1 VKGNRLVLLAAAGAS
16 VLVLS
21 GCSQSLGGDV
31 AATVD
36 GKDITNSDV
45 KFLASLQCDAI
56 NDAVKDPAQASS
68 VQSISRKQIR
78 ADMVNALVQARLN
91 AELAKQQGVTYDRA
105 TYRQVM
111 DNFEQAVRKAPKQD
125 RTRFRDLVGSLYQ
138 GQLEVYAVAAR
149 ELGAQGV
156 EKPTQ
161 QQVEALVTKIQSD
174 YRSQAKVEIDPVYG
188 AGKSGIAGSADT
200 SLSKPLS
207 AFAKASVASP
217 EDATWVGQLPANE
230 KCG

>member
-1 VKGNRLVLLAAAGAS
+1 MKAHRLVVLAAAGVS

-36 GKDITNSDV
+36 GHTISNADV
-45 KFLASLQCDAI
+45 KFLARLQCDAI
-56 NDAVKDPAQASS
+56 NAASKDPAQAGN
-68 VQSISRKQIR
+68 VQTVSRKQIR
-78 ADMVNALVQARLN
+78 TDMLNALVQSRLN
-91 AELAKQQGVTYDRA
+91 RELGKEQGVTYDRA

-111 DNFEQAVRKAPKQD
+111 DQFEQQAVQAAPEKDQA
-125 RTRFRDLVGSLYQ
+125 RFRSMIGKLYQ
-138 GQLEVYAVAAR
+138 GQLEVYAIAAR

-156 EKPTQ
+156 DKPTQ
-161 QQVEALVTKIQSD
+161 QQVDALVTKIEDD
-174 YRSQAKVEIDPVYG
+174 YRKQADVKIDPIYG
-188 AGKSGIAGSADT
+188 ARKGVAGAADT
-200 SLSKPLS
+200 SLSKPVS

-217 EDATWVGQLPANE
+217 QDAAWASKLPANQ

>member
-21 GCSQSLGGDV
+21 GCSRSVTGDI

-36 GKDITNSDV
+36 GTTITNSDV
-45 KFLASLQCDAI
+45 NFLAKMQCNAI
-56 NDAVKDPAQASS
+56 NAALKDPTQSGNVQA
-68 VQSISRKQIR
+68 ISRRQLR
-78 ADMVNALVQARLN
+78 SDMLNALVQAHLN
-91 AELAKQQGVTYDRA
+91 SELAAEQKVSYDRA

-111 DNFEQAVRKAPKQD
+111 DQFESAVQAAAKKDQS
-125 RTRFRDLVGSLYQ
+125 RFRDLVGSLYQ

-149 ELGAQGV
+149 ELAAQGV
-156 EKPTQ
+156 TQPTQ
-161 QQVEALVTKIQSD
+161 QQVEGVVSALQRAFQSKAD
-174 YRSQAKVEIDPVYG
+174 IHVDPVYG
-188 AGKSGIAGSADT
+188 ADATGLAGGADA

-217 EDATWVGQLPANE
+217 EDPSWVTGLPTNQ

>member
-1 VKGNRLVLLAAAGAS
+1 MKANRLVLLAAAGVS

-36 GKDITNSDV
+36 GRTITNADV

-56 NDAVKDPAQASS
+56 NAAAKDPAQASS
-68 VQSISRKQIR
+68 VQTVSRKQIR
-78 ADMVNALVQARLN
+78 ADMLNALVQSRLN
-91 AELAKQQGVTYDRA
+91 GELAKKAGVSYDRA

-111 DNFEQAVRKAPKQD
+111 DQFEQAVQAAPEQD
-125 RTRFRDLVGSLYQ
+125 RAKFRSMIGKLYQ
-138 GQLEVYAVAAR
+138 GQLEVYAIAAG

-156 EKPTQ
+156 AQPTQ
-161 QQVEALVTKIQSD
+161 QQVETLVTKIEDD
-174 YRSQAKVEIDPVYG
+174 YRKQADVKIDPVYG
-188 AGKSGIAGSADT
+188 ASKGVAGATDT
-200 SLSKPLS
+200 SLSVPRS
-207 AFAKASVASP
+207 AFAKASVARP
-217 EDATWVGQLPANE
+217 EDAGWAGKLPSNQ